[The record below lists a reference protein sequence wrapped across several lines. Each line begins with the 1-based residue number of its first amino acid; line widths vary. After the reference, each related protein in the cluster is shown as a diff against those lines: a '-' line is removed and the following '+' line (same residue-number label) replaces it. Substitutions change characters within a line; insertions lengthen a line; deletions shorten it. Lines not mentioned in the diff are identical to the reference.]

1 MKTTQHHR
9 RWVALSAH
17 TTFHKRLLTKRTK
30 RMTSVLDEIATERGP
45 EIDPFLISAALKDE
59 SDPPIV
65 MGLDIG
71 TSGVRAMLF
80 DGRAEE
86 IDSVIVHLAG
96 DLYKPLSSG
105 SDANA
110 DALVSYV
117 TEAIDGLLARVAEKI
132 SRINL
137 VAVSCFWHSLVGANE
152 AGLAIT
158 PVLSWADRRASA
170 EAEQLRQL
178 FDEREFHQRT
188 GCRFHSSYWP
198 AKLLWLRAQHSSL
211 YQEVARWMSFGEYLQ
226 LRFFAETEAS
236 VSMASGTGLMN
247 QRSCEWDQDLLQ
259 KLEISADTLPI
270 IAQPGKTLA
279 TLTEPYATRWPALSA
294 AQWFPAVG
302 DGAASNI
309 GAGCTTADSALLMIG
324 TSGAMRV
331 VYEGDP
337 PAVLPSE
344 LWSYRVDR
352 RRVVV
357 GGALSDGGGL
367 YRWLRDTLALEQDD
381 AEIERALAAMEPT
394 THGLTIL
401 PFWAGERSTG
411 WSANT
416 QGAILG
422 LTSTTRPLDIL
433 RAAMESVAYRFAL
446 VSEALDSLAPQASVL
461 AAGNA
466 LLASPCWTQII
477 ADVLGRPIKL
487 STAREASCRG
497 AGLLALEASGKIE
510 NLARLSA
517 SFDRVF
523 VPDMRRHEQYRL
535 ALAMQQATYD
545 RLFT

>member
-1 MKTTQHHR
+1 MDEVT
-9 RWVALSAH
+9 
-17 TTFHKRLLTKRTK
+17 
-30 RMTSVLDEIATERGP
+30 LDSGP
-45 EIDPFLISAALKDE
+45 EIDPFLISAALQDE
-59 SDPPIV
+59 PEPPIV

-80 DGRAEE
+80 DGQARE

-96 DLYKPLSSG
+96 DLYEPLSSG
-105 SDANA
+105 ADADP

-117 TEAIDGLLARVAEKI
+117 TEAIDCLLARVAERVP
-132 SRINL
+132 RINL
-137 VAVSCFWHSLVGANE
+137 VAISCFWHSLLGVNE
-152 AGLAIT
+152 AGLAVT
-158 PVLSWADRRASA
+158 PILSWADKRAA
-170 EAEQLRQL
+170 GEAEQLRGL
-178 FDEREFHQRT
+178 FDESEFHQRT

-198 AKLLWLRAQHSSL
+198 AKLLWLRAHHNIV
-211 YQEVARWMSFGEYLQ
+211 YQKVARWMSFGEYLQ
-226 LRFFAETEAS
+226 LRLFTETEAS

-247 QRSCEWDQDLLQ
+247 QRSCEWDLDLLQ
-259 KLEISADTLPI
+259 KLEVSADALPI
-270 IAQPGKTLA
+270 IAPPGR
-279 TLTEPYATRWPALSA
+279 TLTALAEIYAMRWPALRA
-294 AQWFPAVG
+294 AQWFPTVG
-302 DGAASNI
+302 DGATSNI
-309 GAGCTTADSALLMIG
+309 GAGCVRTDSALLMIG

-331 VYEGDP
+331 VYESDP
-337 PAVLPSE
+337 PAVLPPE

-381 AEIERALAAMEPT
+381 AEIEHALTAMEPT
-394 THGLTIL
+394 VHGLTIL

-411 WSANT
+411 WSANA

-433 RAAMESVAYRFAL
+433 RAAMEAIAYRFAL
-446 VSEALDSLAPQASVL
+446 VSEALDSLAPQASVF

-466 LLASPCWTQII
+466 LLASPCWTQIV

-497 AGLLALEASGKIE
+497 AALLALEAVGKIE

-517 SFDRVF
+517 PFDRVF
-523 VPDMRRHEQYRL
+523 VPDMGRHEQYR
-535 ALAMQQATYD
+535 AGLAMQQATYD
-545 RLFT
+545 KLFT